1 MGPDHRKKPI
11 MFQRVSNQLQHRLP
25 TLELNYT
32 SELFIFLFKERKKKL
47 VSRNAHNKVTQ
58 YKSRKYDIIMV
69 QYLVAR

>member
-1 MGPDHRKKPI
+1 

-25 TLELNYT
+25 TLELNY
-32 SELFIFLFKERKKKL
+32 SAELFIFLFRERKKNL
-47 VSRNAHNKVTQ
+47 VSRNAYNKATQ